1 MKKIYKY
8 KFLYFALVL
17 ILLQSCETYFYY
29 PTQQN
34 VLQFSKKSDAQC
46 TILVGNEER
55 STTLGYAFTDNIAFI
70 TNFRKFSAP
79 EYNSTTSSKKN
90 PKSNLFENEIILFKK
105 FNSNIIAAC
114 NFGFA
119 SGRISNEY
127 EWDTITITRQ
137 FLQPSLGYKNKFFD
151 FAFSSRFSRV
161 KYKESTNMY
170 NVSKS
175 PFFFAEPAI
184 TFGIGYKCIKLRCQ
198 KVYIQKL
205 NPQELA
211 YIQQSLN
218 WSLNITCNLEDLQNK
233 QQKRIQKTKL

>member
-8 KFLYFALVL
+8 KFLCFALVL

-46 TILVGNEER
+46 SIVIGDYES
-55 STTLGYAFTDNIAFI
+55 STTLGYAFTNNIAFI
-70 TNFRKFSAP
+70 TNFRKFTAP
-79 EYNSTTSSKKN
+79 EYNSNTSSKKN
-90 PKSNLFENEIILFKK
+90 PKSNLFENEIVLFKK
-105 FNSNIIAAC
+105 FNTDIIAAC
-114 NFGFA
+114 NIGFA

-127 EWDTITITRQ
+127 EWDTISIIRQ
-137 FLQPSLGYKNKFFD
+137 FIQPSLGYKNKFFD
-151 FAFSSRFSRV
+151 FALSSRFSRV
-161 KYKESTNMY
+161 KYEESTNMY

-184 TFGIGYKCIKLRCQ
+184 TVGLGYKNIKLRCQ
-198 KVYIQKL
+198 KTYIQKL

-211 YIQQSLN
+211 YIQQSLS
-218 WSLNITCNLEDLQNK
+218 WSLNVTCNLEDMQNK
-233 QQKRIQKTKL
+233 QQKRLHKSKL